1 MRVII
6 SGASGLIG
14 GALAAHLRGEGFAVS
29 TLVRR
34 APRHPGEVFWDPAE
48 GRIDAAGLEG
58 HDAVVHLAG
67 AGVGDRPWTAAYKKQ
82 IRDSRVKGTSLLA
95 KALAEVDTPPRVFVS
110 GSAVGFYGPTG
121 EDVRDEEDPQ
131 GAGFLA
137 QVVADW
143 EGAAS
148 PAAAAGIRVVHPRT
162 GIVLAREGG
171 MLKPLLPLFRL
182 GLGAKLGAG
191 RQWMSWITLRD
202 EVRALT
208 HLLTSELSGPVDLT
222 APEPVT
228 NAVFTKELAGALGRP
243 SFLAVPAPLLR
254 LALREFADEG
264 PLISQRAVPTRL
276 LADGFVFADPSLP
289 AALRAMFAR

>member
-1 MRVII
+1 MRAII

-14 GALAAHLRGEGFAVS
+14 GALAAHLRGAGFAVS

-34 APRHPGEVFWDPAE
+34 EPRHSREVFWDPSA
-48 GRIDAAGLEG
+48 GRIDGTGLEG
-58 HDAVVHLAG
+58 LDAVIHLAG
-67 AGVGDRPWTAAYKKQ
+67 AGIGDRPWTDAYKKK
-82 IRDSRVKGTSLLA
+82 IRDSRVKGTALLA
-95 KALAEVDTPPRVFVS
+95 HTLTELDAPPRVFVS
-110 GSAVGFYGPTG
+110 GSAVGFYGSTG
-121 EDVRDEEDPQ
+121 GDVRDEEDPQ
-131 GAGFLA
+131 GGGFLA

-171 MLKPLLPLFRL
+171 MLKPLLPLFRF
-182 GLGAKLGAG
+182 GLGARLGGG

-202 EVRALT
+202 EVRALA
-208 HLLTSELSGPVDLT
+208 HLLGSELSGPVDLT

-228 NAVFTKELAGALGRP
+228 NAEFTKELAGALGRP
-243 SFLAVPAPLLR
+243 SFLAVPAPLMR

-264 PLISQRAVPTRL
+264 PLVSQRVVPTRL
-276 LADGFVFADPSLP
+276 LADGFDFADPSLGP
-289 AALRAMFAR
+289 ALRAMFAH

>member
-1 MRVII
+1 MRAII

-14 GALAAHLRGEGFAVS
+14 GALAAHLRGEGFVVS
-29 TLVRR
+29 KLVRR
-34 APRHPGEVFWDPAE
+34 EPRHPDEVFWDPAG
-48 GRIDAAGLEG
+48 GRIDASGLEG
-58 HDAVVHLAG
+58 CDAVVHLAG

-82 IRDSRVKGTSLLA
+82 IRDSRVKGTALLA
-95 KALAEVDTPPRVFVS
+95 GALAGLDARPRVFVS
-110 GSAVGFYGPTG
+110 GSAVGFYGSTG
-121 EDVRDEEDPQ
+121 DHVRDEEDPQ
-131 GAGFLA
+131 GGGFLA

-148 PAAAAGIRVVHPRT
+148 PAASAGIRVVHPRT
-162 GIVLAREGG
+162 GIVLARDGG

-208 HLLTSELSGPVDLT
+208 HLISSELSGPVDLVS
-222 APEPVT
+222 PDPVT
-228 NAVFTKELAGALGRP
+228 NATFTKALAGALGRP
-243 SFLAVPAPLLR
+243 SFLTVPAPALR

-264 PLISQRAVPTRL
+264 PLVSQRIAPTRL
-276 LADGFVFADPSLP
+276 LADGFAFADPELAP
-289 AALRAMFAR
+289 ALRVMFGR